1 MADELLD
8 PLSLAR
14 WQFALTTIYHFLFV
28 PITLGTVWLVA
39 AFQTVW
45 LRTGELAWLRLTHL
59 FGRLFLINFA
69 IGVATGIVQEF
80 QFGMNWSDYSRFVG
94 DVFGAPLA
102 FEGLI
107 AFAFEATFIGLW
119 IFGWDKLPP
128 KVHLACIYMT
138 GIGTAASAYFILAA
152 NAFMQNPVGFEMN
165 EELGRAQLTDIGA
178 VLTNPVA
185 VAAFPHTM
193 FGAFMVAGT
202 VAVAVAAWH
211 LKRGQHV
218 DTMRKALRVG
228 LWTTLVATGLTFV
241 AGDAVSLAMVE
252 AQPMKMAAAEA
263 LYATSTGADASFSV
277 FSIGTPDGSDE
288 IFSFRI
294 PYLLALLSTHD
305 PNGTVEGINDLQAE
319 YVAAFGPGDYT
330 PTIWITYWSFRWMIG
345 LGAVT
350 GLVALVGLW
359 ITRKGREVPRWTWTV
374 AIWTLPLP
382 LAAMVVGWIFTEMG
396 RQPWLVFSLL
406 RTEDGVSP
414 GTTAGEVLLSLVA
427 FTVVYGVLGVIN
439 FTLMRKT
446 AQAGPPEAPALHED
460 GRPEQPVTV
469 Y

>member
-1 MADELLD
+1 
-8 PLSLAR
+8 
-14 WQFALTTIYHFLFV
+14 
-28 PITLGTVWLVA
+28 
-39 AFQTVW
+39 
-45 LRTGELAWLRLTHL
+45 
-59 FGRLFLINFA
+59 
-69 IGVATGIVQEF
+69 
-80 QFGMNWSDYSRFVG
+80 
-94 DVFGAPLA
+94 
-102 FEGLI
+102 
-107 AFAFEATFIGLW
+107 
-119 IFGWDKLPP
+119 
-128 KVHLACIYMT
+128 
-138 GIGTAASAYFILAA
+138 
-152 NAFMQNPVGFEMN
+152 
-165 EELGRAQLTDIGA
+165 
-178 VLTNPVA
+178 
-185 VAAFPHTM
+185 
-193 FGAFMVAGT
+193 
-202 VAVAVAAWH
+202 
-211 LKRGQHV
+211 
-218 DTMRKALRVG
+218 VG

-263 LYATSTGADASFSV
+263 LYDTATGADASFSV
-277 FSIGTPDGSDE
+277 FSIGTPDGSSE

-359 ITRKGREVPRWTWTV
+359 ITRKGREVPRWAWTV
-374 AIWTLPLP
+374 AIWTMPLP

-414 GTTAGEVLLSLVA
+414 GTTSGEVLLSLVA

-439 FTLMRKT
+439 FTLLRKT
-446 AQAGPPEAPALHED
+446 AQAGPPEAPALDED